1 VRAPATWQALH
12 YLHDPEGFFTHT
24 HRRYG
29 DMFTIQMLG
38 EEWIVLAHPDAVAE
52 VFAHSPEDLNSGEPL
67 QVLRPVIGTR
77 NLLLLDGEEHLHRR
91 RIVLPPFHGDR
102 MRAYEP
108 TIRQAITHELSSWPT
123 GTPFPVL
130 PRTEALAFST
140 ILSCVFGL
148 RDQERMST
156 LATSLLGM
164 LRWITDPRRL
174 LVLFF
179 AGPARLMNL
188 PRFRRQMQKIDHEV
202 LTEIARRRTLKDLS
216 QREDILSLLIGA
228 RDENDTGLSDTEL
241 RDELLTLLVAGHQ
254 NTAALLAWAMHEL
267 ARDQHSQERLAAEPS
282 VYADAVITE
291 TLRLRP
297 SVPLVVR
304 RLRKPLTIAGHKLP
318 AGTNLG
324 PCALL
329 VHRRADLYPQPLTFK
344 PTRFLDRRPSSSE
357 WFPFGGAVR
366 RCIGASFARF
376 EARIILEEIT
386 RTLRITPEHPQP
398 ERAKPRAIVLVPAR
412 GARIIATKR

>member
-1 VRAPATWQALH
+1 MPDRAVAQQLPRVRAPATWQALH
-12 YLHDPEGFFTHT
+12 YLYNPERFFTQA
-24 HRRYG
+24 HRRHG
-29 DMFTIQMLG
+29 DIFTIQMLG
-38 EEWIVLAHPDAVAE
+38 EEWIVLAHPDAVTDAFSHGPDE
-52 VFAHSPEDLNSGEPL
+52 LNSGEPL
-67 QVLRPVIGTR
+67 QVLRPVIGTH

-91 RIVLPPFHGDR
+91 RIVLPPFRGDR

-108 TIRQAITHELSSWPT
+108 TIRQAITNELSTWPI
-123 GTPFPVL
+123 GKPFPVL

-148 RDQERMST
+148 QEKERMST

-174 LVLFF
+174 LVLFI
-179 AGPARLMNL
+179 AGPKRLMSL

-202 LTEIARRRTLKDLS
+202 LAEITRRRTLKDLS
-216 QREDILSLLIGA
+216 QREDILSLLIRA

-254 NTAALLAWAMHEL
+254 NTAALLAWAIHEL
-267 ARDQHSQERLAAEPS
+267 ARDQHSQERLVAEPEIF
-282 VYADAVITE
+282 ADAVITE

-304 RLRKPLTIAGHKLP
+304 RLRKPLTIAGHQLP
-318 AGTNLG
+318 AGANLG

-344 PTRFLDRRPSSSE
+344 PARFLNRCPSSSE
-357 WFPFGGAVR
+357 WFPFGGPVR
-366 RCIGASFARF
+366 RCIGASFAQF

-386 RTLRITPEHPQP
+386 RTLHSHPSTPNP
-398 ERAKPRAIVLVPAR
+398 RKPNPAR
-412 GARIIATKR
+412 SS